1 MTTILNLYN
10 RDGADLRLVSNED
23 QSEWH
28 LEVDKEHDYVLE
40 YLRYG
45 YSEAGGNTIIDFID
59 PSGGPYLYPGYE
71 INDYKIIEI
80 VSPNKLILKQI

>member
-40 YLRYG
+40 YIRYG
-45 YSEAGGNTIIDFID
+45 INDKDNSIIDFID
-59 PSGGPYLYPGYE
+59 PSGGPFLFPGYTIKE
-71 INDYKIIEI
+71 YKITEI
-80 VSPNKLILKQI
+80 ISPNKLILKHI